1 MLRQEKGGRRSRP
14 TDGTAA
20 GTPCGRSRQAPLT
33 TWVKM
38 GSLFWMLLTVP
49 ENSRSS
55 LDSSTMSAGRSLQ
68 SITSWELSTLQER
81 WRELRPQ
88 PRHMSPNQGGAGSIQ
103 PLAQQLHAQ
112 DGHNYNSSQAVLG
125 SQAAAS
131 RRAKSLGRP
140 PVLSHLCTSSLNA
153 GIS

>member
-1 MLRQEKGGRRSRP
+1 MAVTEPCETQSRAGKKLGRKQRLFNMLATEISPHSAALMDSWQCEPEPERALVRP
-14 TDGTAA
+14 
-20 GTPCGRSRQAPLT
+20 C
-33 TWVKM
+33 
-38 GSLFWMLLTVP
+38 
-49 ENSRSS
+49 
-55 LDSSTMSAGRSLQ
+55 
-68 SITSWELSTLQER
+68 SWELSTLQER
-81 WRELRPQ
+81 WRELRSQ
-88 PRHMSPNQGGAGSIQ
+88 PRHLSPNQGGAGSFQ

-131 RRAKSLGRP
+131 RRAESLSRP